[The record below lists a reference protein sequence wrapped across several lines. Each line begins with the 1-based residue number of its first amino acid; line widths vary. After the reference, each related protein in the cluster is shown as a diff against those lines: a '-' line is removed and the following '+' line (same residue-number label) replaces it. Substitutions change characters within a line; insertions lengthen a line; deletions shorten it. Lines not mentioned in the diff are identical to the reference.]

1 MLKSLFKK
9 RISEDK
15 LANALI
21 NSLVQAMEKGFED
34 IAELINNDPDFI
46 KSPNIKKDDY
56 DKFLFILFVGNLDIM
71 SKSIEP
77 EDADAIE
84 GKLISKFAQVF
95 DMEEESI
102 LRYVKEYSDFMGRIN
117 YPSKNVLYAMSKSIF
132 YKYKLSQYQEDYFKE
147 MNTPN
152 PMFLKRLND
161 IVENFIWDWDYFLDK
176 YKVD

>member
-21 NSLVQAMEKGFED
+21 NSLVVAMEKGFGD
-34 IAELINNDPDFI
+34 IAELINNDQDFV
-46 KSPNIKKDDY
+46 KRPNINKDEY
-56 DKFLFILFVGNLDIM
+56 DKFLFILFVGNLNIM
-71 SKSIEP
+71 SKSIDK
-77 EDADAIE
+77 EDAEAIE
-84 GKLISKFAQVF
+84 EKLIEKFSQVF
-95 DMEEESI
+95 GMEEETI
-102 LRYVKEYSDFMGRIN
+102 LKYVKEYASFMSRIN
-117 YPSKNVLYAMSKSIF
+117 YPSKNIHYAMSKSVF
-132 YKYKLSQYQEDYFKE
+132 YKYNLSQFQEDYFRE

-176 YKVD
+176 YKMD

>member
-21 NSLVQAMEKGFED
+21 NSLVQAMEKGFGD
-34 IAELINNDPDFI
+34 IAELINNDPDFV
-46 KSPNIKKDDY
+46 KNPNISKDDY

-84 GKLISKFAQVF
+84 DKLIAKFAQVF

-132 YKYKLSQYQEDYFKE
+132 YKYKLSQYQEDYFRE

-152 PMFLKRLND
+152 PMFFKRLND

>member
-1 MLKSLFKK
+1 MLRSLFKK

-15 LANALI
+15 LSNALI
-21 NSLVQAMEKGFED
+21 NSLVEAMDNGFGD
-34 IAELINNDPDFI
+34 VAELINNDPDFI
-46 KSPNIKKDDY
+46 KNPNIKKDDY
-56 DKFLFILFVGNLDIM
+56 DKFLFILFVGNLNIM

-84 GKLISKFAQVF
+84 EKLIVKFSQVF
-95 DMEEESI
+95 GMEEETI

-117 YPSKNVLYAMSKSIF
+117 YPSKNVLYAMSKSVF

-176 YKVD
+176 YKMD

>member
-15 LANALI
+15 LSNALI
-21 NSLVQAMEKGFED
+21 NSLVEAMENGFGD

-46 KSPNIKKDDY
+46 KNPNIQKDAY

-71 SKSIEP
+71 SKSIDSEN
-77 EDADAIE
+77 ADAIE
-84 GKLISKFAQVF
+84 EKLIVKFSQVF
-95 DMEEESI
+95 GMEEETI

-176 YKVD
+176 YKMD

>member
-21 NSLVQAMEKGFED
+21 NSLVQAMEKGFGD
-34 IAELINNDPDFI
+34 IAELINNDPDFV
-46 KSPNIKKDDY
+46 KNPNISKDDY

-84 GKLISKFAQVF
+84 DKLIAKFAQVF

-132 YKYKLSQYQEDYFKE
+132 YKYKLSQYQEDYFRE

>member
-15 LANALI
+15 LANTLV
-21 NSLVQAMEKGFED
+21 NSLVTAMDKGFPD
-34 IAELINNDPDFI
+34 IAELINNDQDFVI
-46 KSPNIKKDDY
+46 NPNIQKDDY

-71 SKSIEP
+71 SKSIDKEYA
-77 EDADAIE
+77 ESIE
-84 GKLISKFAQVF
+84 EKLIAKFSQVF
-95 DMEEESI
+95 GMEEETI
-102 LRYVKEYSDFMGRIN
+102 LRFVKEYSSYMGRIN
-117 YPSKNVLYAMSKSIF
+117 YPSKNVLYAMSKSVF
-132 YKYKLSQYQEDYFKE
+132 YKYKLSQYQEAYFKD
-147 MNTPN
+147 MNTPK